1 MSSKTSSRAAASRP
15 SRTKR
20 GDHIL
25 VLGGGHNGL
34 AAAAMLGKSGRK
46 VTVLEARDALGG
58 LSASHEWHPG
68 FRVPGF
74 YEDTSLVRPWVLESL
89 DIKLARRPRATLVLP
104 KRGSAEG
111 EIRISPD
118 AKDGLAG
125 AVTQA
130 DKTAWADFRAQIDAI
145 TPALLGLLDRAPLS
159 SEDSLWTLGRAAW
172 SVRKL
177 GKKTMMD
184 LVRVAPM
191 CVADFLRDIFPGEH
205 RSGLAS
211 PSAEHLRAGLS
222 YGALEGAF
230 TGPWSAH
237 TALLLLL
244 REVLSAGR
252 IEGGA
257 PALVAA
263 LEAAARRHDV
273 TLRTNAKVARI
284 LVGPDGVRGVRL
296 ASGEEISADT
306 VLSTLDPKSTFAEL
320 IGPPWLPL
328 EVADGAR
335 VYRMR
340 GATAVVLLGL
350 NGPLVTNAGTLVET
364 LRTGE
369 TLDEVEK
376 AFDAAKYR
384 RFALA
389 PALSV
394 TVPSMSDASLAP
406 AGQHVAVV
414 RVHAAAYDLEGGW
427 TESAQAACLEATL
440 GQLASYCPRL
450 REQVVAM
457 QLVSPVEL
465 EARFGL
471 HGGHLL
477 HGEMAPDQLLSFR
490 PSLATGRYATPI
502 AGLFI
507 GGGAS
512 HPGGGLTAGPG
523 ALAARAVLSA

>member
-1 MSSKTSSRAAASRP
+1 MSAGAKKSK
-15 SRTKR
+15 

-46 VTVLEARDALGG
+46 VTLLEARDSLGG
-58 LSASHEWHPG
+58 LAASFEWAPG
-68 FRVPGF
+68 YRVPGL

-89 DIKLARRPRATLVLP
+89 DIKLARKPRATLLLP
-104 KRGSAEG
+104 SRTHGEG
-111 EIRISPD
+111 EIRLAPD
-118 AKDGLAG
+118 ARDGLSG
-125 AVTQA
+125 AVTSA
-130 DKTAWADFRAQIDAI
+130 DKAAWSDFRVQIEAI
-145 TPALLGLLDRAPLS
+145 QPALLGLLDRAPLS

-177 GKKTMMD
+177 GKKAMMD

-191 CVADFLRDIFPGEH
+191 CVADFLRDIFP
-205 RSGLAS
+205 S
-211 PSAEHLRAGLS
+211 EHLRAGLS
-222 YGALEGAF
+222 YGALEGTF

-244 REVLSAGR
+244 REVLSCGR
-252 IEGGA
+252 IEGGS

-263 LEAAARRHDV
+263 LEAAAKRQGA
-273 TLRTNAKVARI
+273 TLRTGTKVDRI
-284 LVGPDGVRGVRL
+284 LVDRDGVRGVRL
-296 ASGEEISADT
+296 ASGEEIAADT
-306 VLSTLDPKSTFAEL
+306 VLSTLDPKATFLRL

-328 EVADGAR
+328 EVADSAR

-340 GATAVVLLGL
+340 GTTAIALLAL
-350 NGPLVTNAGTLVET
+350 NGPLTTHAGTVVET

-394 TVPSMSDASLAP
+394 TVPTDPSLAP
-406 AGQHVAVV
+406 AGYHVAVV

-427 TESAQAACLEATL
+427 TESAKAACLEATL
-440 GQLASYCPRL
+440 GQLQAYCPRV
-450 REQVVAM
+450 RDQVVAM
-457 QLVSPVEL
+457 QLLSPVDL

-477 HGEMAPDQLLSFR
+477 HGELAPDQLLSFR

-523 ALAARAVLSA
+523 ALAARAVLGA

>member
-1 MSSKTSSRAAASRP
+1 MSAKI
-15 SRTKR
+15 KR

-34 AAAAMLGKSGRK
+34 AAASMLAKSGRK
-46 VTVLEARDALGG
+46 VTVLEANPVLGG
-58 LSASHEWHPG
+58 LAASHEFHPG
-68 FRVPGF
+68 YHMPGV

-89 DIKLARRPRATLVLP
+89 DIKLARKPRATIVMP
-104 KRGSAEG
+104 SRGQSEG
-111 EIRISPD
+111 EIRLAPD
-118 AKDGLAG
+118 TKDGLSG
-125 AVTQA
+125 AVSTA
-130 DKTAWADFRAQIDAI
+130 DKNAWDDFRTQVDALK
-145 TPALLGLLDRAPLS
+145 PALLGLLDRAPLS
-159 SEDSLWTLGRAAW
+159 SEDSIWTLGRAAW

-177 GKKTMMD
+177 GKKAMMD
-184 LVRVAPM
+184 LVRVGPM
-191 CVADFLRDIFPGEH
+191 CVADFLRDVFPT
-205 RSGLAS
+205 
-211 PSAEHLRAGLS
+211 EHLRAGLS
-222 YGALEGAF
+222 YGALEGTF

-237 TALLLLL
+237 TAVLLLL
-244 REVLSAGR
+244 REVMSAGR
-252 IEGGA
+252 IEGGS
-257 PALVAA
+257 PALITA
-263 LEAAARRHDV
+263 LEATAKRHGV
-273 TLRTNAKVARI
+273 TLRTGAKVDRI
-284 LVGPDGVRGVRL
+284 LVAGDGVRGVRL
-296 ASGEEISADT
+296 ASGEEILADT
-306 VLSTLDPKSTFAEL
+306 VLSTLDPKATFLKL

-340 GATAVVLLGL
+340 GATALALLGL
-350 NGPLVTNAGTLVET
+350 NGPLTTHAGTAVEA

-394 TVPSMSDASLAP
+394 TVPSMSDATLAP
-406 AGQHVAVV
+406 PGHHVAVV
-414 RVHAAAYDLEGGW
+414 RVHAASYDLEGGW
-427 TESAQAACLEATL
+427 TESAKAACLEATL
-440 GQLASYCPRL
+440 GQLAAYCPRV
-450 REQVVAM
+450 RDQVTTM
-457 QLVSPVEL
+457 QLITPVDL
-465 EARFGL
+465 ETRFGL

-477 HGEMAPDQLLSFR
+477 HGELAPDQLLSFR

-523 ALAARAVLSA
+523 ALAAKAVLSA